1 MSSFQLPAPS
11 PDERAHSARLQ
22 QAVCEAVAQRDGCL
36 GFDRYMEMALYA
48 PGLGYYTAGRRKFGR
63 DGDFITAPEISPL
76 FARCI
81 ARALLPVLRACDAP
95 VVVEFG
101 AGSGKLACELLHAL
115 QALDALPERYLVME
129 LSPELRARQQALV
142 REALPGLSERVE
154 WLDRL
159 PDAGIEGAVVA
170 NEVLD
175 AMPVHRFRM
184 AESGLEE
191 QCVLCEGGNLRPAW
205 KPASREL
212 QEAVDSLGLQLPLGH
227 VSEINLRLQP
237 WIGELGRLISRGAA
251 LLIDYG
257 YERRDYYSPDRNSGT
272 LLCHYRHHANTD
284 PLYLPGMQDITA
296 HVDFTAVAEAADSA
310 GLSVSGYTS
319 QAAFLLGCG
328 IEQMLEGVTQRQDA
342 EWFRLVEGFKR
353 LVLPTEMG
361 ERFRVMALTRG
372 LQTAPEGFTQDMRFR
387 L

>member
-11 PDERAHSARLQ
+11 PDELTHSARLQ
-22 QAVCEAVAQRDGCL
+22 QAVCEASMQSDGCL
-36 GFDRYMEMALYA
+36 GFDRYMEMALYG

-63 DGDFITAPEISPL
+63 EGDFITAPEISPL

-81 ARALLPVLRACDAP
+81 ANALQPVLRACDAP

-101 AGSGKLACELLHAL
+101 AGSGKLACELLQAL
-115 QALDALPERYLVME
+115 QALDVLPDRYLVME
-129 LSPELRARQQALV
+129 LSPELRERQQALV
-142 REALPGLSERVE
+142 KERLPGLSGRVE
-154 WLDRL
+154 WLERL
-159 PDAGIEGAVVA
+159 PEAGIQGAVVA
-170 NEVLD
+170 NELLD
-175 AMPVHRFRM
+175 AMPVHRFRTL
-184 AESGLEE
+184 ESGLEE
-191 QCVLCEGGNLRPAW
+191 QCVVCDGEELRLGW
-205 KPASREL
+205 KPASPLL
-212 QEAVDSLGLQLPLGH
+212 QDAVDSLGLQLPSGH

-237 WIGELGRLISRGAA
+237 WIAELGRLISRGAA

-272 LLCHYRHHANTD
+272 LLCHYRHHASTD

-296 HVDFTAVAEAADSA
+296 HVDFTAVAEAADRA
-310 GLSVSGYTS
+310 GLVVSGYTS

-328 IEQMLEGVTQRQDA
+328 IEQMLQGVAQKQDA
-342 EWFRLVEGFKR
+342 EWFTLVEGFKR

-361 ERFRVMALTRG
+361 ERFRVMALTKG
-372 LQTAPEGFTQDMRFR
+372 VEAVPEGFAQDMRFR

>member
-1 MSSFQLPAPS
+1 MSSFQMPAPS
-11 PDERAHSARLQ
+11 PDEVAHSARLQ
-22 QAVCEAVAQRDGCL
+22 QAVCEAAAERDGCL
-36 GFDRYMEMALYA
+36 GFDRYMEMALYG

-63 DGDFITAPEISPL
+63 EGDFITAPEISPL

-81 ARALLPVLRACDAP
+81 AGALEPVLRACDSP
-95 VVVEFG
+95 VVLEFG
-101 AGSGKLACELLHAL
+101 AGSGKLACDLLTAL
-115 QALDALPERYLVME
+115 QRLDALPERYLIME
-129 LSPELRARQQALV
+129 LSPELRERQQALV
-142 REALPGLSERVE
+142 RERLPGLYGRVE
-154 WLDRL
+154 WLDCL

-175 AMPVHRFRM
+175 AMPVHRFRI

-191 QCVLCEGGNLRPAW
+191 QCIVCDGNELHSAW
-205 KPASREL
+205 KPASEQL
-212 QEAVDSLGLQLPLGH
+212 CEAVERLRLLLPSGH

-237 WIGELGRLISRGAA
+237 WIGELGRLINRGAA

-257 YERRDYYSPDRNSGT
+257 YERRDYYSPERNNGT
-272 LLCHYRHHANTD
+272 LLCHYRHHSNTD

-310 GLSVSGYTS
+310 GLAVSGYTS

-328 IEQMLEGVTQRQDA
+328 IEQMLEGVAQKQDA
-342 EWFRLVEGFKR
+342 EWFTLVEGFKR

-361 ERFRVMALTRG
+361 ERFRVMALAKG
-372 LQTAPEGFTQDMRFR
+372 LQNGPAGFAQDMRFR

>member
-1 MSSFQLPAPS
+1 MPSFQLPAPS
-11 PDERAHSARLQ
+11 PDELAHSARLQ
-22 QAVCEAVAQRDGCL
+22 QVLCEASAESGGCL
-36 GFDRYMEMALYA
+36 GFDHYMEMALYG
-48 PGLGYYTAGRRKFGR
+48 PGLGYYTAGRRKFGQE
-63 DGDFITAPEISPL
+63 GDFITAPEISPL

-81 ARALLPVLRACDAP
+81 AHALRPVLRVCDAP

-101 AGSGKLACELLHAL
+101 AGSGKLACELLRAL
-115 QALDALPERYLVME
+115 QALDALPERYLIME

-142 REALPGLSERVE
+142 REQLHGLSERVE

-159 PDAGIEGAVVA
+159 PQAGIEGAVVA
-170 NEVLD
+170 NELLD

-191 QCVLCEGGNLRPAW
+191 QCVACEGGELRAGWMPARR
-205 KPASREL
+205 PL
-212 QEAVDSLGLQLPLGH
+212 QEAVDRLGLELPSGYI
-227 VSEINLRLQP
+227 SEINLRLQP

-251 LLIDYG
+251 LLVDYG

-310 GLSVSGYTS
+310 GLAVSGYTS

-328 IEQMLEGVTQRQDA
+328 IEQMLEGMAQKQDA
-342 EWFRLVEGFKR
+342 EWFALVEGFKR

>member
-1 MSSFQLPAPS
+1 MES
-11 PDERAHSARLQ
+11 DR
-22 QAVCEAVAQRDGCL
+22 GL
-36 GFDRYMEMALYA
+36 GFDRYMEMALYG

-63 DGDFITAPEISPL
+63 EGDFITAPEISPL

-81 ARALLPVLRACDAP
+81 ARALQPVLRACDSP

-101 AGSGKLACELLHAL
+101 AGSGKLACELMRAL
-115 QALDALPERYLVME
+115 QRLDALPGRYLVME

-142 REALPGLSERVE
+142 KAELPGLSERFE
-154 WLDRL
+154 WLDCL
-159 PDAGIEGAVVA
+159 PDTCIEGAVVA

-191 QCVLCEGGNLRPAW
+191 QSVLCDGNALRPGW
-205 KPASREL
+205 KPAGREL
-212 QEAVDSLGLQLPLGH
+212 LEAVESLGVQLPSGYI
-227 VSEINLRLQP
+227 SEINLRLQP

-257 YERRDYYSPDRNSGT
+257 YERRDYYSPERNHGT
-272 LLCHYRHHANTD
+272 LQCHYRHHSNTD
-284 PLYLPGMQDITA
+284 PLHLPGMQDITA

-310 GLSVSGYTS
+310 GLAVSGYTS

-328 IEQMLEGVTQRQDA
+328 IEQMLEGMAQKQDA
-342 EWFRLVEGFKR
+342 AWFDLVEGFKR

-372 LQTAPEGFTQDMRFR
+372 LQSAPEGFVQDMRFR

>member
-1 MSSFQLPAPS
+1 MES
-11 PDERAHSARLQ
+11 
-22 QAVCEAVAQRDGCL
+22 DGGL
-36 GFDRYMEMALYA
+36 GFDRYMEMALYG
-48 PGLGYYTAGRRKFGR
+48 PGLGYYTAGRRKFGPE
-63 DGDFITAPEISPL
+63 GDFITAPEISPL

-81 ARALLPVLRACDAP
+81 ARALQPVLRACDSP
-95 VVVEFG
+95 VVIEFG
-101 AGSGKLACELLHAL
+101 AGSGKLACELMRTL
-115 QALDALPERYLVME
+115 QLLDALPEHYLVME

-142 REALPGLSERVE
+142 KTELPGLSERFE
-154 WLDRL
+154 WLDCL
-159 PDAGIEGAVVA
+159 PDTGIEGAVVA

-191 QCVLCEGGNLRPAW
+191 QSVLCDGNLLRPGW
-205 KPASREL
+205 KPAGPEL
-212 QEAVDSLGLQLPLGH
+212 REAVESLGVQLPTGH

-237 WIGELGRLISRGAA
+237 WIGELGRLISRGTA

-257 YERRDYYSPDRNSGT
+257 YERRDYYSPERNNGT
-272 LLCHYRHHANTD
+272 LQCHYRHHSNTE

-296 HVDFTAVAEAADSA
+296 HVDFTAVAEAADRA
-310 GLSVSGYTS
+310 GLAVSGYTS

-328 IEQMLEGVTQRQDA
+328 IEQMLEGMAQKQDA
-342 EWFRLVEGFKR
+342 AWFALVEGFKR

-361 ERFRVMALTRG
+361 ERFRVMALTKG
-372 LQTAPEGFTQDMRFR
+372 LQTAPEGFAQDMRFS